1 MQPARQLPLKLP
13 HRPEMTRAD
22 FIAGAANE
30 RALAA
35 IDAWPASAAAT
46 VVAGPAGS
54 GKTHLVEIWR
64 AASDAAVVSGAT
76 LRDSDVAGIV
86 DAGAVAVEDI
96 DRGGLDEAALF
107 HLLNLAAERGAPLLI
122 TTRTLPAALPLAVPD
137 LASRLRA
144 ARLVELGEPDDDL
157 RRRVLVKLFADRQL
171 TIEPAVLDYVVM
183 RMERSLEAASLLAA
197 AIDEETLAERAPV
210 TRKIAAR
217 AMARVF
223 NRAED

>member
-1 MQPARQLPLKLP
+1 MASERQLPLNLP

-22 FIAGAANE
+22 FIAGVANE

-35 IDAWPASAAAT
+35 IDAWPQWPAAT
-46 VVAGPAGS
+46 VIAGPAGS
-54 GKTHLVEIWR
+54 GKTHLVEVWR
-64 AASDAAVVSGAT
+64 AASGAAVVSAADLEDRHLGP
-76 LRDSDVAGIV
+76 LVE
-86 DAGAVAVEDI
+86 AGAVAVEDI
-96 DRGGLDEAALF
+96 DRGGLDEATLF
-107 HLLNLAAERGAPLLI
+107 HLLNLAAERRVPLLL
-122 TTRTLPAALPLAVPD
+122 TTRLVPAALPLTVPD
-137 LASRLRA
+137 LLSRLRA

-157 RRRVLVKLFADRQL
+157 RHRVLVKLFADRQL
-171 TIEPAVLDYVVM
+171 TIEPAVLDYMVT
-183 RMERSLEAASLLAA
+183 RMERSLEAANLLAA